1 MAKRHL
7 LSSTVR
13 GSFFDIPS
21 DMASLERYYVLAT
34 DDLDLISS
42 RRGSENRLGLAIHI
56 ALLRHPGQ
64 GWRNSDQIPSKVIH
78 WLSDQIHVPASALDI
93 YGNRESTRAAH
104 RVLAIKHLGLRPFLR
119 ADFRTALELGTQAA
133 FGTDDGAAIMRGLLA
148 GLSKAKL
155 VYPGTATLERIG
167 LAGRARARRL
177 AAQDL
182 NNALSVDQQAA
193 LQGLLVKDTSLGI
206 PRLAW
211 LRGMPHST
219 SVASLHGLL
228 DRPNFVRGL
237 HLPAD
242 LGQDIHP
249 ARLTK
254 FAREGAVAPAHLLKD
269 FGKRRRVA
277 TLAAQMA
284 EINIVLTDASIAM
297 FERLTGQLFTR
308 SKRKQDQNL
317 QASQSQIGRL
327 MRLFGGTID
336 AMTEAFETGEDS
348 FKALDKTVGWDC
360 LMQSRSEV
368 NALGNLAT
376 EDPLSLATKQYIQ
389 LRRFAPAFLEAF
401 SFTLPDAG
409 ADLQAALSLIKEQN
423 RTGKRNLPDVVPMPF
438 AAKHWKSLIYKD
450 GKPKRRI
457 YETAV
462 VATLRDRLRA
472 GDAWVKGSRD
482 YRRFDAYLM
491 PKLEAAHIMSETG
504 LPVDGRVWLAQ
515 RRNLLNQRLRD
526 VERKLKRGQLE
537 GVRIENERLK
547 ITPHDP
553 VTPPAGEQLDR
564 AIDAVMPRIR
574 ITELL
579 WDVGRHTDF
588 LDSFTDLRS
597 GRTNAN
603 PATVLA
609 SILAG
614 ATNLGLERMAQAS
627 KNVSHAQ
634 LSWASNWYLR
644 PETYSDA
651 LTRIIDAHHALPL
664 AQVWG
669 HAEHT
674 SSDGQ
679 FFAAARNS
687 GEINAKYGPD
697 PGLKIYS
704 FLSGQY
710 GSFHSSLIGATS
722 GEAPFVLEGLMGNA
736 AQFNPLTHYVDT
748 GGVSDH
754 VFAMFHLLGLKLAP
768 RLRDLPDRRLACFG
782 KPGVWKG
789 LSPLMGKP
797 INEEVILSHWDDV
810 IRLAASVKNGS
821 AKTSALLRK
830 LGAYRQQNRLYLALG
845 EIGRIER
852 TLFMLGWIENPQLR
866 QKCQAGLN
874 KGEAR
879 HTLAKAVFA
888 HSQGRI
894 YDRSP
899 DAQQKRAMALNL
911 VIAAII
917 YWNTMYMNKAADH
930 LRQIG
935 ELPDPSLLKH
945 VSPLGWAHINLTGD
959 YVWDSGAAERSNERP
974 LHLSYA
980 RKWG

>member
-7 LSSTVR
+7 LSSTAR

-42 RRGSENRLGLAIHI
+42 RRGAENRLGLAIHI
-56 ALLRHPGQ
+56 ALQRHPGQ
-64 GWRNSDQIPSKVIH
+64 GWRDSDHVPPEVIN
-78 WLSDQIHVPASALDI
+78 WLSDQIHVSAFALDT

-104 RVLAIKHLGLRPFLR
+104 RVLATEHLGLKPFLR
-119 ADFRTALELGTQAA
+119 ADFRTALELAAQAA
-133 FGTDDGAAIMRGLLA
+133 LGTDDGATIMRGLLV

-177 AAQDL
+177 AAQGL
-182 NNALSVDQQAA
+182 NNALSANQKAA
-193 LQGLLVKDTSLGI
+193 LQDLLIKDPSLGI
-206 PRLAW
+206 SRLAW

-228 DRPNFVRGL
+228 DRLTFVRTL

-249 ARLTK
+249 TRLTR

-269 FGKRRRVA
+269 FGERRRIA

-308 SKRKQDQNL
+308 SKRKQDQTV

-336 AMTEAFETGEDS
+336 AMSEAFENGEDP
-348 FKALDKTVGWDC
+348 FKVLDETVGWEH

-368 NALGNLAT
+368 DALGHLAT
-376 EDPLSLATKQYIQ
+376 EDPLSLATKRYVQ

-401 SFTLPDAG
+401 SFTLPDAEV
-409 ADLQAALSLIKEQN
+409 DLQAALSLIKEQN

-450 GKPKRRI
+450 GKPHRRI

-491 PKLEAAHIMSETG
+491 PKAEAVSVMGETG

-515 RRNLLNQRLRD
+515 RRDLLSRRLKD
-526 VERKLKRGQLE
+526 VERKLKRGHLE
-537 GVRIENERLK
+537 GVRIENGRLK
-547 ITPHDP
+547 ITPHEP

-579 WDVGRHTDF
+579 WDVSRHTGF
-588 LDSFTDLRS
+588 LDTFTDLRS

-603 PATVLA
+603 SATVLA

-627 KNVSHAQ
+627 KNVTHAQ

-644 PETYSDA
+644 PETYSAA

-664 AQVWG
+664 SQVWG
-669 HAEHT
+669 QAEHT

-679 FFAAARNS
+679 FFASARNS

-704 FLSGQY
+704 FLSGHY
-710 GSFHSSLIGATS
+710 GSFHSSVIGATS
-722 GEAPFVLEGLMGNA
+722 GEAPFVLDGLMGNA

-754 VFAMFHLLGLKLAP
+754 VFALFHLLGLKLAP
-768 RLRDLPDRRLACFG
+768 RLRNFPDRRLACFG
-782 KPGVWKG
+782 KPPVLNG
-789 LSPLMGKP
+789 LSSLMGKP

-821 AKTSALLRK
+821 VKPSALLRK

-852 TLFMLGWIENPQLR
+852 TLFMLDWMENPQLR
-866 QKCQAGLN
+866 QECQAGLN

-917 YWNTMYMNKAADH
+917 YWNTMYMSKAAEH
-930 LRQIG
+930 LRRAG
-935 ELPDPSLLKH
+935 KLLDPSLLKH

-980 RKWG
+980 RKWA

>member
-1 MAKRHL
+1 MVDLVPL
-7 LSSTVR
+7 L
-13 GSFFDIPS
+13 
-21 DMASLERYYVLAT
+21 
-34 DDLDLISS
+34 
-42 RRGSENRLGLAIHI
+42 
-56 ALLRHPGQ
+56 
-64 GWRNSDQIPSKVIH
+64 GWT
-78 WLSDQIHVPASALDI
+78 L
-93 YGNRESTRAAH
+93 
-104 RVLAIKHLGLRPFLR
+104 
-119 ADFRTALELGTQAA
+119 
-133 FGTDDGAAIMRGLLA
+133 
-148 GLSKAKL
+148 
-155 VYPGTATLERIG
+155 YPGTDTLERIG

-182 NNALSVDQQAA
+182 NDALSADQRAA
-193 LQGLLVKDTSLGI
+193 LQDLLIKDPSLGI
-206 PRLAW
+206 SRLAW

-228 DRPNFVRGL
+228 VRLKFVRAL
-237 HLPAD
+237 YLPAE

-249 ARLTK
+249 TRLTK

-269 FGKRRRVA
+269 FGERRRIA

-308 SKRKQDQNL
+308 SKRKQDQTL

-336 AMTEAFETGEDS
+336 AMSEAFEKGEDP
-348 FKALDKTVGWDC
+348 FKVLDETVGWER

-368 NALGNLAT
+368 DALGNLAT
-376 EDPLSLATKQYIQ
+376 EDPLSLATKRYIQ
-389 LRRFAPAFLEAF
+389 LRRFAPEFLEAF

-491 PKLEAAHIMSETG
+491 PKVEAESIMSETG
-504 LPVDGRVWLAQ
+504 LPIDGRVWLAQ
-515 RRNLLNQRLRD
+515 RRNLLNQRLRK
-526 VERKLKRGQLE
+526 VERKLKLGQLE
-537 GVRIENERLK
+537 GVRVENERLK

-553 VTPPAGEQLDR
+553 VTPSAGEQLDR

-579 WDVGRHTDF
+579 WDVGRHTGF
-588 LDSFTDLRS
+588 LDAFTDLRS

-651 LTRIIDAHHALPL
+651 LTRIIDAHHALPF
-664 AQVWG
+664 AQIWG
-669 HAEHT
+669 QAEHT

-710 GSFHSSLIGATS
+710 GSFHSSVIGATS
-722 GEAPFVLEGLMGNA
+722 GEPPKGSTTEW
-736 AQFNPLTHYVDT
+736 
-748 GGVSDH
+748 
-754 VFAMFHLLGLKLAP
+754 
-768 RLRDLPDRRLACFG
+768 
-782 KPGVWKG
+782 PG
-789 LSPLMGKP
+789 
-797 INEEVILSHWDDV
+797 
-810 IRLAASVKNGS
+810 
-821 AKTSALLRK
+821 
-830 LGAYRQQNRLYLALG
+830 
-845 EIGRIER
+845 
-852 TLFMLGWIENPQLR
+852 
-866 QKCQAGLN
+866 
-874 KGEAR
+874 
-879 HTLAKAVFA
+879 
-888 HSQGRI
+888 
-894 YDRSP
+894 
-899 DAQQKRAMALNL
+899 
-911 VIAAII
+911 
-917 YWNTMYMNKAADH
+917 
-930 LRQIG
+930 
-935 ELPDPSLLKH
+935 
-945 VSPLGWAHINLTGD
+945 
-959 YVWDSGAAERSNERP
+959 
-974 LHLSYA
+974 
-980 RKWG
+980 